1 VNEALEKELDE
12 RSFENLVWFYRDEL
26 TSLRKGASARDLFPK
41 GLRKRLLNLGVL
53 VYRHGR
59 SGLRYFVS
67 SAAAEILRGII
78 PTPLK

>member
-1 VNEALEKELDE
+1 MEKEMDE
-12 RSFENLVWFYRDEL
+12 KSFENLVWFYRDEL
-26 TSLRKGASARDLFPK
+26 TSLRKGAKARDLFPK

-67 SAAAEILRGII
+67 SAAVDVLRGIVPI
-78 PTPLK
+78 PLK

>member
-1 VNEALEKELDE
+1 MELDE

-26 TSLRKGASARDLFPK
+26 ISLREEARARDIFPK

-67 SAAAEILRGII
+67 TAAAEILRSIMP
-78 PTPLK
+78 PTLK

>member
-1 VNEALEKELDE
+1 MEKEMDE

-26 TSLRKGASARDLFPK
+26 TSMRRGARARDIFPK

-67 SAAAEILRGII
+67 AAAAEILRGIMP
-78 PTPLK
+78 PTLK